1 MGERLPLN
9 INAERKYFFGKS
21 IFIALPVMLQNLI
34 AVGLNIIDSIMI
46 GGLGEAAMAGVGA
59 ANQIYMIYSEV
70 CFGTFSGA
78 AVYVSQFWGIRDRS
92 TVRKVLGIDFS
103 VAIVSAAV
111 FVLGI
116 QFTAPHL
123 IWLFSQDANV
133 IDLGTQYI
141 QVAKYSYILVG
152 ITFCLNYNC
161 RIVQKLVLPT
171 IISASALGVN
181 TLFNWFLIYG
191 KCGFPELG
199 VQGAGYA
206 TIIARVLE
214 LIGMFACVYLQKDHP
229 LRASLKELLSFD
241 RKLFGDVIRLA
252 LPACGT
258 EVGWAVC
265 VSFVYMA
272 YGKISA
278 ESLAVVSVT
287 EVVACFF
294 QCIFFG
300 LGNATGFIIG
310 DCLGRGETER
320 SYYFARLS
328 LKITWFLNVLMT
340 VAMLLIR
347 PFIIQFYNFTPETI
361 DLLYVALAVWAFTIT
376 PKMLGYVMICGFLRT
391 GGDTLFAFKI
401 DFSMNI
407 LQVGLAFFGVLVMHW
422 SLPAI
427 VAFTCLSEV
436 GKCIMGYMRLYSRK
450 WINIVT
456 DAA

>member
-1 MGERLPLN
+1 MGDSLTLN
-9 INAERKYFFGKS
+9 ISHERNYFFRKG

-46 GGLGEAAMAGVGA
+46 GGLGEAAMAGVGS

-92 TVRKVLGIDFS
+92 TVRKVVGIDFS
-103 VAIVSAAV
+103 IAIVSALV
-111 FVLGI
+111 FILGI
-116 QFTAPHL
+116 QFTAPQL
-123 IWLFSQDANV
+123 IWLFSHDASV
-133 IDLGTQYI
+133 IELGAEYM
-141 QVAKYSYILVG
+141 QVAKYSYLLVG

-171 IISASALGVN
+171 IISASALGIN

-199 VQGAGYA
+199 VRGAGYA
-206 TIIARVLE
+206 TVIARLLE
-214 LIGMFACVYLQKDHP
+214 VAGMFACVYLQKDHP
-229 LRASLKELLSFD
+229 LRASLKELLGFD
-241 RKLFGDVIRLA
+241 RKLFKDVIRMA

-258 EVGWAVC
+258 EVGWAIC

-328 LKITWFLNVLMT
+328 LKITWVLNVLMT

-347 PFIIQFYNFTPETI
+347 PFIIKFYNFTPETI

-401 DFSMNI
+401 DFSMNV
-407 LQVGLAFFGVLVMHW
+407 LQVILAFFGVLVLHW

-436 GKCIMGYMRLYSRK
+436 GKCIMGYMRLYSKK
-450 WINIVT
+450 WINVVT
-456 DAA
+456 DAV